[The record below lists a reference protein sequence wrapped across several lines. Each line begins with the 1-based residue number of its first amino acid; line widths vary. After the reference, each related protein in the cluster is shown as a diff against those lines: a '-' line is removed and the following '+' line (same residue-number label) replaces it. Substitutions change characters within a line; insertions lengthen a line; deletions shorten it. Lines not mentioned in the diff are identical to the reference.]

1 MALKLSN
8 SASDFNQSMTDNHL
22 KSEMGNQDTGNK
34 WGGRAG
40 EGRVGGG
47 RAGGGGEGGGRAG
60 GGGERGGGGGQEGA
74 EIQVEIDREKV
85 TEDCSQYRFSRLKL
99 LQEQIQAQIKVSRR
113 GRLRTG
119 AVEQGA
125 RVVRE
130 QRSKELGWEGSRGA
144 RN

>member
-8 SASDFNQSMTDNHL
+8 SASDFNQSMSDNHL
-22 KSEMGNQDTGNK
+22 KSEMGNQETGNK
-34 WGGRAG
+34 WGGRPG
-40 EGRVGGG
+40 EGRV
-47 RAGGGGEGGGRAG
+47 GGGRAG
-60 GGGERGGGGGQEGA
+60 GGGERGGGGGQVGA